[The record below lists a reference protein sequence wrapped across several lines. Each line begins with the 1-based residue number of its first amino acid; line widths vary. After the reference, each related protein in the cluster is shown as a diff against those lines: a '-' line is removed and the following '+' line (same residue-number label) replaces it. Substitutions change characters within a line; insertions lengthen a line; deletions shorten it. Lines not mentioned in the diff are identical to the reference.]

1 MKKKIVSNFFF
12 RKKYAIKKI
21 HQNLLG
27 IRLNYVYAM
36 VINQTSLFHDF
47 KQILIEIFYNSLDL
61 KQAYYYFW
69 LGFLVENIGE
79 PIV

>member
-1 MKKKIVSNFFF
+1 MI
-12 RKKYAIKKI
+12 
-21 HQNLLG
+21 
-27 IRLNYVYAM
+27 
-36 VINQTSLFHDF
+36 INQTSLFHDF